1 MLFNIFL
8 GIFIKNLSAL
18 KIVSQYLIRS
28 ILCVDETMYNSM
40 EKKNTIEIE
49 EMIKQLFIKV
59 KMLKLF

>member
-59 KMLKLF
+59 KVLKLF